1 MFDLHYLCMR
11 KTWSLMKKILKWTGL
26 ALLTVVLL
34 VGLLAVLLYVPP
46 VQNWAVKQVARVAS
60 EKTGMDISVERVRL

>member
-1 MFDLHYLCMR
+1 
-11 KTWSLMKKILKWTGL
+11 MKKILKWTGL